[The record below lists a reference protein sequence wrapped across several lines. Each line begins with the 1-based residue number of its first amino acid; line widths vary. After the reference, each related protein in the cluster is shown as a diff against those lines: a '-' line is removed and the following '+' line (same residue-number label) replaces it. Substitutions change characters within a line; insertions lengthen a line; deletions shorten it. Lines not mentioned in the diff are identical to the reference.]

1 MILGTDE
8 VSVTDEPGESFRIRR
23 PPGDSDSGNEFVRKR
38 SNADIETIFD
48 VGYESEASEE
58 SESDRRAGE
67 LEGWEEIYDKIME
80 GAGLSEEDWKK
91 GAAPELEF
99 ARVSLEKKEEK
110 RAEGESVECYLV
122 RKLGWLSPGERL
134 SAEWLAEAA
143 GGYGDVLED
152 VALAS
157 VCSDKSMIPYQV
169 AAQPMPPLMDLT
181 ERSFPLANVP
191 RVSKAPSELI
201 RPRDVPTG
209 TYKFAEITLPSFRKT
224 LYDHEV
230 KTIDRMAEAWRRKEN
245 AKPSFREPLLMELG
259 EVLQPWALQ
268 HDWNTEDHDAC
279 FALKQADVEC
289 GWLNWRAVP
298 ELVGPDFRDFDTL
311 FRWRYGYSHKLRN
324 FPRMLMIWFPLRSAF
339 PWLSE
344 LHEGLLEEIQ
354 IKRIITRFGSVP
366 RIPGH
371 FEAVGGATRKFQ
383 DPPKPRRTTHKS
395 GPEKLAINKFID
407 LDRDFGRFKLP
418 RPDEHFEAAAII
430 GCLGRSLKLP
440 TIGVATDFSG
450 WFNQLANA
458 PREASLN
465 GHIWVTPDERI
476 CYDLNHAVQFGGADG
491 PDDGQNSMNLTLHA
505 SRRLYAKRE
514 TQMEE
519 AGLLPMGEEP
529 TSQGQLTPGVNTW
542 RARRRALG
550 LNGQQLRLVWDCG
563 YIDDALAVALGL
575 LRAILWATCFFHI
588 QRVLRIKVSH
598 PKTLI
603 GSTIKHLGVVAIYDC
618 FLAVLPEDKLRR
630 VVEWCGRLST
640 NTKAKVKE
648 IESFAGTIN
657 FCSIVAR
664 GARKLLFRYYR
675 ALSVSFSNRYRKRG
689 LVVVSK
695 MMRRD
700 ASMLRS
706 IFIESGGVSTIPQ
719 DAWIE
724 PDGPNGGDWF
734 TDANRNHLNLRKY
747 SGMGGFYKGQFWY
760 VKLDRNYVLKLP
772 VHVTEGVA
780 ALIQVNLF
788 GSQVRGAKIVERI
801 DNKSV
806 VDTFTEEKPSDPRLQ
821 EILSLRRATLAKF
834 NILSKPVYIETSKN
848 TLADLLS
855 RGELEQFKLAA
866 RERGYETL
874 TQLTVPPHLLSIL
887 DLMVS
892 LT

>member
-1 MILGTDE
+1 MSAET
-8 VSVTDEPGESFRIRR
+8 VSANDPGESCRIQR
-23 PPGDSDSGNEFVRKR
+23 PPGDSDDGGGTAQRQ
-38 SNADIETIFD
+38 SNRAIETIFD

-58 SESDRRAGE
+58 SESEMRAGE
-67 LEGWEEIYDKIME
+67 LEGWEDIYEKIME
-80 GAGLSEEDWKK
+80 GAGLSNRDWKE
-91 GAAPELEF
+91 GTVPELEF
-99 ARVSLEKKEEK
+99 ARVSLVKKEIL
-110 RAEGESVECYLV
+110 RAEGESVENYLV
-122 RKLGWLSPGERL
+122 RKLGWLSPSESL
-134 SAEWLAEAA
+134 SAAWLRAAAE
-143 GGYGDVLED
+143 GYGDVLED

-157 VCSDKSMIPYQV
+157 VSTDKSMIPAQV

-181 ERSFPLANVP
+181 ERSFPLTNVP
-191 RVSKAPSELI
+191 RISEAPRDLI
-201 RPRDVPTG
+201 RPRDVPSG
-209 TYKFAEITLPSFRKT
+209 TYKFSEITLPSFREALQDFEGKA
-224 LYDHEV
+224 
-230 KTIDRMAEAWRRKEN
+230 IDRMVEAWRKKGK
-245 AKPSFREPLLMELG
+245 AKSSFREPLLMDLVD
-259 EVLQPWALQ
+259 VLQPWALP
-268 HDWNTEDHDAC
+268 HDWNTENHEAC
-279 FALKQADVEC
+279 FALQQADVEC

-298 ELVGPDFRDFDTL
+298 ELVGPEFRDFDTL
-311 FRWRYGYSHKLRN
+311 FRWRYGYSHKLRD
-324 FPRMLMIWFPLRSAF
+324 FPRKLMIWFPLGSAF
-339 PWLSE
+339 PWLME
-344 LHEGLLEEIQ
+344 LHDGLIDEIEV
-354 IKRIITRFGSVP
+354 KRIITRFYRVP

-395 GPEKLAINKFID
+395 GPTKLAINKFID

-418 RPDEHFEAAAII
+418 KPDEHFEAAAII
-430 GCLGRSLKLP
+430 GCMARSLKLP

-458 PREASLN
+458 PREINLN
-465 GHIWVTPDERI
+465 GHTWVTPDGRI

-514 TQMEE
+514 VQMEE
-519 AGLLPMGEEP
+519 AGLLPMGDESL
-529 TSQGQLTPGVNTW
+529 SQGQLTPGVNAW

-588 QRVLRIKVSH
+588 QRILRIKVSH

-603 GSTIKHLGVVAIYDC
+603 GSTIKHLGVVAVYDC

-630 VVEWCGRLST
+630 VVEWCGRLSS

-675 ALSVSFSNRYRKRG
+675 SLSVSFSNRYRKRG

-700 ASMLRS
+700 AAELRS

-724 PDGPNGGDWF
+724 PDGPNGGDWY
-734 TDANRNHLNLRKY
+734 TDANRNHINLRKY

-760 VKLDRNYVLKLP
+760 LKLERKYVLKLP

-780 ALIQVNLF
+780 ALIQINLF
-788 GSQVRGAKIVERI
+788 GAQVRGAKIVERI
-801 DNKSV
+801 DNKSI
-806 VDTFTEEKPSDPRLQ
+806 VDTFAEEKPSDPRLQ
-821 EILSLRRATLAKF
+821 ELLSLRRATLAKF

-874 TQLTVPPHLLSIL
+874 TQITVPPHLLSIL